1 MLPSASKEEGILS
14 DNDREILLEKGIS
27 LASDTRTKIFEEQLR
42 ELADYILENHL
53 FDKYQC
59 SLFDDSIGQP
69 YTEDMLKLTS
79 CGAGKM
85 LDPGGAAAGFV
96 SGAGGEGC
104 GREERRCACG
114 SGAVSDAAV

>member
-1 MLPSASKEEGILS
+1 ML
-14 DNDREILLEKGIS
+14 S
-27 LASDTRTKIFEEQLR
+27 LKMYGKKMTINFEEQLR

-79 CGAGKM
+79 CGAGKCLQLALM
-85 LDPGGAAAGFV
+85 ENYIHV
-96 SGAGGEGC
+96 
-104 GREERRCACG
+104 
-114 SGAVSDAAV
+114 